1 MEQYKKLQ
9 INKRAIKE
17 KFPAKIS
24 IKSKNKNYSNKV
36 SNEMYNISVYQLLNN
51 KLNEEKIGNLKKN
64 NLQPV
69 NFYISSINKVYNNT
83 DRSVNINHQNPLYK
97 LNIDKNT
104 SYHKNKIYTIN
115 NNNINNTY
123 IEHNSQYINDKI
135 NNNSRNNHILNYKLN
150 FDTEHFL
157 KIKNNLSPNRTIGDI
172 HLNQFYLNKKI
183 FQNMRSHSGENK
195 KRYYI
200 KKFLNSM
207 RNGKSSSNP
216 LNKKQSSKNHNIN
229 NIKNKN
235 IANDLNNKI
244 NSINSYQLKNKSRI
258 YGKEKSAKAK
268 KSQINDNQS
277 VEIEHIY
284 QIKNKEYIPFINRNP
299 KENNKKLNK
308 TENNNIQSHRKNN
321 DNDNNNYTNNKYK
334 KFSNKKKISLIPNC
348 IQESNNDKHSL
359 NSNMK
364 RKRLKY
370 CTSETN
376 NFKASKSIN
385 NNKGSFKTLQN
396 EQYLPLRV
404 NNKNILNS
412 SNKTINNKYDTNDI
426 FIKNQNIQ
434 KISYMKRQIS
444 PMIYKKRNAMSPLNN
459 NKLLSSIL
467 PKKEEK
473 IDSLGKIKSIM
484 ITNMSSPSM
493 KQKNQTRIS
502 IKEYNNNIPKNS
514 KLNLNQLY
522 KSNSSYKINTI
533 PNIYKTS
540 SPKKNIHMQKGNE
553 NSLLMVEKTQRF
565 LAQKKEI
572 NEKGSSNSK
581 NEKLEVNK
589 NFIIKKNS
597 SICQGGENFPYEEK
611 KINQDNLFKTKFE
624 EINISFYGICDG
636 HGENGHLVSEFIKI
650 NLPLI
655 MYKEI
660 KSLFYLINNDEC
672 QSQDKIKAY
681 FSEICKQSFDIT
693 NKKLIS
699 NKDIDSSLSGS
710 TCVSLLFYEDLIIS
724 ANLGDSR
731 AIIGKLKNNKW
742 SYELLSRDHKPTE
755 IDEVLRIK
763 YKNGEIHPFVNEEG
777 EFNGPERVWISG
789 QGVPG
794 LAMTRSFGDIVG
806 STVGIISEP
815 EIKCFH
821 YEKSDKFIVIGSDGL
836 WEYISCQEVVNI
848 VGEFYKTNNLNSD
861 AAVMKLYQI
870 ARKKWLE
877 IQGCIDDISIIIL
890 FLE

>member
-9 INKRAIKE
+9 MNKKSIKE
-17 KFPAKIS
+17 KYPTKIS

-36 SNEMYNISVYQLLNN
+36 SNDMYNISVYQLLNN
-51 KLNEEKIGNLKKN
+51 KSNEEKIGNLKKN
-64 NLQPV
+64 NVQPV

-97 LNIDKNT
+97 LNNNKNI
-104 SYHKNKIYTIN
+104 SYNNKNKIYTIN

-135 NNNSRNNHILNYKLN
+135 NNKSRNRNILNYKLN

-157 KIKNNLSPNRTIGDI
+157 NIKNNFSPNRTIGDI
-172 HLNQFYLNKKI
+172 HLNQFYFNKNL
-183 FQNMRSHSGENK
+183 FQNMRSHSGESK

-207 RNGKSSSNP
+207 RNGKSANIP

-235 IANDLNNKI
+235 IVNDLNNKI
-244 NSINSYQLKNKSRI
+244 NSINSYQLKNKSKI
-258 YGKEKSAKAK
+258 YGKEKSSKAR
-268 KSQINDNQS
+268 KSKANDNQS
-277 VEIEHIY
+277 LEIEHIY

-299 KENNKKLNK
+299 KENNKKLNN
-308 TENNNIQSHRKNN
+308 TENYNISSHHKSLE
-321 DNDNNNYTNNKYK
+321 NNNYTNNKYK
-334 KFSNKKKISLIPNC
+334 KFSNKKKMSLIPNC

-364 RKRLKY
+364 RKFLKY
-370 CTSETN
+370 CTSEAN
-376 NFKASKSIN
+376 NLKVSKNIN

-396 EQYLPLRV
+396 EQYQALRA
-404 NNKNILNS
+404 NSKNILNS
-412 SNKTINNKYDTNDI
+412 SNKTINNNFDTNDI
-426 FIKNQNIQ
+426 FIKNQNIH

-444 PMIYKKRNAMSPLNN
+444 PMIYKKRNAMSPINN

-467 PKKEEK
+467 PKNEEK
-473 IDSLGKIKSIM
+473 IDSLGKIKTIM
-484 ITNMSSPSM
+484 ITNTSSPSM

-502 IKEYNNNIPKNS
+502 IKDYNNNIPKNA
-514 KLNLNQLY
+514 KLNLNQLN
-522 KSNSSYKINTI
+522 KSNSCYKISMI

-540 SPKKNIHMQKGNE
+540 SSVKNIHMSKGNE
-553 NSLLMVEKTQRF
+553 NSLQMIDQNQRF
-565 LAQKKEI
+565 LAQKNETNEI
-572 NEKGSSNSK
+572 RSSNSK
-581 NEKLEVNK
+581 NEKLEVIK
-589 NFIIKKNS
+589 KFIIKKNS
-597 SICQGGENFPYEEK
+597 SICQGGENYPNEEK

-624 EINISFYGICDG
+624 EINISFYGVCDG

-660 KSLFYLINNDEC
+660 KSLFYLINNNEC
-672 QSQDKIKAY
+672 QSKEKIKAY

-699 NKDIDSSLSGS
+699 NKNIDSSLSGS

-742 SYELLSRDHKPTE
+742 CYELLSRDHKPTE
-755 IDEVLRIK
+755 IDEALRIK
-763 YKNGEIHPFVNEEG
+763 YKNGEIHPFINEDG

-789 QGVPG
+789 QGIPG

-806 STVGIISEP
+806 SAVGVLSEP

-836 WEYISCQEVVNI
+836 WEYIPCQEVVNI
-848 VGEFYKTNNLNSD
+848 VGEFYKTSNLNSD

>member
-9 INKRAIKE
+9 INKRIMKE
-17 KFPAKIS
+17 KYPSKIS
-24 IKSKNKNYSNKV
+24 IKSKNKNYSNKI
-36 SNEMYNISVYQLLNN
+36 SNDMYNISVYQLLNN
-51 KLNEEKIGNLKKN
+51 KSNEEKIGNIKKN
-64 NLQPV
+64 NIQPV
-69 NFYISSINKVYNNT
+69 NFYISSINKIYNNT
-83 DRSVNINHQNPLYK
+83 DRSLNINHKKPFYN
-97 LNIDKNT
+97 LNNDKNT
-104 SYHKNKIYTIN
+104 SYNNKNKIFT
-115 NNNINNTY
+115 INNTY
-123 IEHNSQYINDKI
+123 IENNSQYINDKN
-135 NNNSRNNHILNYKLN
+135 NNNSRNKHILNYKLN

-157 KIKNNLSPNRTIGDI
+157 KIKNNFSPNRTIGDI
-172 HLNQFYLNKKI
+172 HLNQFYFNKNF
-183 FQNMRSHSGENK
+183 FQSIRSHSGENK
-195 KRYYI
+195 KRFYI

-207 RNGKSSSNP
+207 RSGKVSI
-216 LNKKQSSKNHNIN
+216 NKKQSSKNHNIIN
-229 NIKNKN
+229 LKNKN
-235 IANDLNNKI
+235 IANDLTNRV
-244 NSINSYQLKNKSRI
+244 NSINSYQLKNKNKF
-258 YGKEKSAKAK
+258 YGKEKSFKTK
-268 KSQINDNQS
+268 KNKINDNQS
-277 VEIEHIY
+277 IEIEHIY

-299 KENNKKLNK
+299 KDNYKKLNN
-308 TENNNIQSHRKNN
+308 TENNNIQVHHKN
-321 DNDNNNYTNNKYK
+321 NDNNNYTNNKCK

-348 IQESNNDKHSL
+348 TQELNNDKHSL

-364 RKRLKY
+364 KKNLKY
-370 CTSETN
+370 CTSEVN
-376 NFKASKSIN
+376 NFKVSKNIN
-385 NNKGSFKTLQN
+385 NNKGSFRTLQN
-396 EQYLPLRV
+396 EQYLNLKL

-412 SNKTINNKYDTNDI
+412 TNKTINNNYDTNEI
-426 FIKNQNIQ
+426 LIKNQSIH
-434 KISYMKRQIS
+434 KISNIKRQIS
-444 PMIYKKRNAMSPLNN
+444 PMIYKKRNAMSPSSN

-473 IDSLGKIKSIM
+473 IDTLGKIKTIM

-493 KQKNQTRIS
+493 KQKNQTRIG
-502 IKEYNNNIPKNS
+502 IKEYNNNIPKNGNT

-522 KSNSSYKINTI
+522 KSNSCYKINII

-540 SPKKNIHMQKGNE
+540 SSEKNIHKSKGND
-553 NSLLMVEKTQRF
+553 NSLQMADKSQRL
-565 LAQKKEI
+565 LAHKNETNEI
-572 NEKGSSNSK
+572 RSSNSK
-581 NEKLEVNK
+581 TEKLDINNK
-589 NFIIKKNS
+589 FIIKKNS
-597 SICQGGENFPYEEK
+597 SICQGGENYPNEEK

-624 EINISFYGICDG
+624 EINISFYGVCDG

-672 QSQDKIKAY
+672 HSKDKIKAY

-699 NKDIDSSLSGS
+699 NKNIDSSLSGS

-731 AIIGKLKNNKW
+731 AIIGKLKNNEW
-742 SYELLSRDHKPTE
+742 SYDLLSRDHKPTE
-755 IDEVLRIK
+755 IDEALRIK
-763 YKNGEIHPFVNEEG
+763 YKNGEIHPFISEDG

-789 QGVPG
+789 QGIPG
-794 LAMTRSFGDIVG
+794 LAMTRSFGDIAGSSVG
-806 STVGIISEP
+806 VISEP
-815 EIKCFH
+815 EIKCFN

-836 WEYISCQEVVNI
+836 WEYLSCQEVVNI

>member
-1 MEQYKKLQ
+1 MS
-9 INKRAIKE
+9 KRTIKE
-17 KFPAKIS
+17 KFPTKIS

-36 SNEMYNISVYQLLNN
+36 SNDLYNISVYQLLNS
-51 KLNEEKIGNLKKN
+51 KSNEEKISNLKKN
-64 NLQPV
+64 SLQPV

-83 DRSVNINHQNPLYK
+83 DRSVNINHQNPLFK
-97 LNIDKNT
+97 LNNDKNT
-104 SYHKNKIYTIN
+104 SYNRKSKIYTI

-123 IEHNSQYINDKI
+123 IENNSQYINDKPH
-135 NNNSRNNHILNYKLN
+135 NNSRNNHILNNKLN

-157 KIKNNLSPNRTIGDI
+157 KVKNHFSPNRTIGDI
-172 HLNQFYLNKKI
+172 HFNQLYFNKNL
-183 FQNMRSHSGENK
+183 FQSMRSHSGENK

-207 RNGKSSSNP
+207 RNGKVSNIP

-235 IANDLNNKI
+235 IVNDLNTRV
-244 NSINSYQLKNKSRI
+244 NSINSYQLKNKNRF
-258 YGKEKSAKAK
+258 YGKEKSSKTK
-268 KSQINDNQS
+268 KNKINDNQS
-277 VEIEHIY
+277 IEIEHIY
-284 QIKNKEYIPFINRNP
+284 QIKSKEYIPFINRNQ
-299 KENNKKLNK
+299 KENYKKLNN
-308 TENNNIQSHRKNN
+308 TENNNIQSHRQNN
-321 DNDNNNYTNNKYK
+321 DFNNYNNNKHK
-334 KFSNKKKISLIPNC
+334 KFTNKKKISLIPNC
-348 IQESNNDKHSL
+348 MQEFNNDKHSL

-364 RKRLKY
+364 KKILKY

-376 NFKASKSIN
+376 NCKVSKNIN

-396 EQYLPLRV
+396 EQYLALRP
-404 NNKNILNS
+404 NSKNILS
-412 SNKTINNKYDTNDI
+412 STNRTINNNFDTNEI
-426 FIKNQNIQ
+426 FIKNQSIH
-434 KISYMKRQIS
+434 KISNIKRQIS
-444 PMIYKKRNAMSPLNN
+444 PMIYKKRNAMSPLSN
-459 NKLLSSIL
+459 NKILSSII
-467 PKKEEK
+467 PKNEEK
-473 IDSLGKIKSIM
+473 IDYLGKIKTIM

-493 KQKNQTRIS
+493 KQKNQTRVG
-502 IKEYNNNIPKNS
+502 IKEYNNNIPKNT
-514 KLNLNQLY
+514 KQNLNQLY
-522 KSNSSYKINTI
+522 KSNSCYKINII

-540 SPKKNIHMQKGNE
+540 SSEKNIHMIKGNE
-553 NSLLMVEKTQRF
+553 NSLLMADKNQRF
-565 LAQKKEI
+565 LAQKNETKEEGI
-572 NEKGSSNSK
+572 SNPK
-581 NEKLEVNK
+581 NEKLEINK
-589 NFIIKKNS
+589 KFIIKKNS
-597 SICQGGENFPYEEK
+597 SICQGGENYPHEEK

-624 EINISFYGICDG
+624 EINISFYGVCDG

-660 KSLFYLINNDEC
+660 KSLFYLINNDEH
-672 QSQDKIKAY
+672 QSKDKIKAY

-699 NKDIDSSLSGS
+699 NKNIDSSLSGS
-710 TCVSLLFYEDLIIS
+710 TCVSLLFFEDLIIS

-755 IDEVLRIK
+755 IDEALRIK
-763 YKNGEIHPFVNEEG
+763 YKNGEIHPYVNEDG

-789 QGVPG
+789 QGIPG

-806 STVGIISEP
+806 STVGVLSEP
-815 EIKCFH
+815 EIKCFN
-821 YEKSDKFIVIGSDGL
+821 YEKIDKFIVIGSDGL
-836 WEYISCQEVVNI
+836 WEYLSCEEVVNI
-848 VGEFYKTNNLNSD
+848 VGEFYKINNLNSD
-861 AAVMKLYQI
+861 AAIMKLYQI